1 MVVLEPSRVLEG
13 CNCFLNFTIHVWF
26 YIIYIYPIPSLV
38 WQNHILGDKS
48 TFLESESSNHIHIFA
63 QNQGYKRKFV
73 WQQNQFSYRNQ
84 TYVQSKT
91 VRLGVS
97 IIARG
102 PLRLNLDPFWQDLK
116 FVLTSYKFIIDLRT
130 FIISRTLV

>member
-1 MVVLEPSRVLEG
+1 MMQLFPQFHHPSLVSY
-13 CNCFLNFTIHVWF
+13 NIH
-26 YIIYIYPIPSLV
+26 IYSIPSWV
-38 WQNHILGDKS
+38 WQNHIPEDK
-48 TFLESESSNHIHIFA
+48 TAFLESESSNHIHIFA

-73 WQQNQFSYRNQ
+73 WQQNQFSYRNR

-102 PLRLNLDPFWQDLK
+102 PLRQHLDPF
-116 FVLTSYKFIIDLRT
+116 
-130 FIISRTLV
+130 